1 MVKFD
6 LFDLRKKSYKFM
18 MDKQRRASG
27 VGRRAAGVGRQ
38 ASGAGAEILA
48 LPAIVGDECTALR
61 IQSDFADL
69 KAKFCAAVKPPSGLG
84 GVCGSLQ
91 FICGGHGSC

>member
-18 MDKQRRASG
+18 MDKQ
-27 VGRRAAGVGRQ
+27 
-38 ASGAGAEILA
+38 AEILA
-48 LPAIVGDECTALR
+48 LPAIAGDECTALR
-61 IQSDFADL
+61 IQSEFADL